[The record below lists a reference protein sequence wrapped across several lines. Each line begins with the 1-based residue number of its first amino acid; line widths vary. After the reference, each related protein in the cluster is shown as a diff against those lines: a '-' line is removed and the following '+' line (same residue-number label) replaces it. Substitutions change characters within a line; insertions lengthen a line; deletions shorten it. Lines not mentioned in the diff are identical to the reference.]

1 MIVEKNKVNCYYEI
15 FDDTLIIYQMYV
27 DKAHQ
32 RKGYGSVFFKELEN
46 LALKSN
52 CNEMEVISELTKI
65 ALSFWLKNGFNTDFN
80 DDKEIINFV
89 LNSKNIKGFVK
100 LYKNIK

>member
-1 MIVEKNKVNCYYEI
+1 MKTENNKINYYYEI
-15 FDDTLIIYQMYV
+15 FDNMLIIYQMYV

-32 RKGYGSVFFKELEN
+32 RKGYGTSFFKELEN

-52 CNEMEVISELTKI
+52 CNEMRVISELTKI
-65 ALSFWLKNGFNTDFN
+65 ALSFWLKNGFNTDC
-80 DDKEIINFV
+80 DDNKEIINFV
-89 LNSKNIKGFVK
+89 LDSKNLKGFVK